1 MGDLIK
7 LGKITAPVGIKGE
20 VRVFPYTDEMTR
32 FSDIDE
38 LLLKGVK
45 TPIED
50 VRYQKNMVVLKLKG
64 VDDRNAAESLRDTE
78 LMLDEDDLWEM
89 PEDTYLIKD
98 LIGMQVTD
106 EDGKEIGTLTDVTV
120 GAAQDLYTVA
130 MPDGKSFL
138 LPAVKQFILHVDK
151 GAKRMTVR
159 LIDGLTDL

>member
-32 FSDIDE
+32 FSDMEE

-45 TPIED
+45 TRIEE
-50 VRYQKNMVVLKLKG
+50 VRYQKNMVILKLKG
-64 VDDRNAAESLRDTE
+64 IDDRNAAEALRDIE

-98 LIGMQVTD
+98 LIGMEAAD
-106 EDGKEIGTLTDVTV
+106 EQGRVIGTLTDVTS
-120 GAAQDLYTVA
+120 GAAQDLYTIS
-130 MPDGKSFL
+130 MPDGRSFL
-138 LPAVKQFILHVDK
+138 LPAVKEFVLKVDK
-151 GAKRMTVR
+151 DSKRMTVR
-159 LIDGLTDL
+159 LIEGLTDL